1 MSSSSPANSP
11 SAPAEPEETST
22 YYNFEKLTPK
32 RVKYIMQRADAHGR
46 VDMLYKLYDDMET
59 TDIRYGGIVNQL
71 KSTIAG
77 MPLRVKPAEG
87 RSQAEREAAEEYA
100 EYARAIVDALPTNNL
115 TQAFAEPYIRGA
127 SLFTIEW
134 SLDDLPYNR
143 TMYFPDK
150 VEPVDGRH
158 LVMET
163 DPADDAY
170 GEIEMHVEGRGEAVP
185 VSKLPSDSTLFIE
198 NGKGNG
204 DYSRMGRARNIL
216 PWWIGTRFVSTWW
229 VQYIESYGKPTRI
242 GTYPRGSSKKR
253 RGELKNFLKQV
264 GQDGYGLFPKGMEVE
279 LKEAADKGQMTTYQD
294 YVNKAH
300 TEYSINIIGQ
310 AGTTG
315 ENEQGGYAKT
325 AILNGIREDILKH
338 VGHNLASKGYEG
350 IVEKGL
356 RINYGDQFES
366 HLTPTIKPVLL
377 SSQNARQRAQ
387 AAEILSNKMGVPV
400 PERHLYEKIL
410 GIEKPQEGE
419 RVAVSGEMVEYD
431 GTIGSLPEPLTAQMS
446 GSDDTQRE
454 DREAEGTG
462 STSVAENSDQEDT
475 QSGS

>member
-1 MSSSSPANSP
+1 MSSSEPADTP
-11 SAPAEPEETST
+11 SAPTEPEETQT
-22 YYNFEKLTPK
+22 YYNFQKLTPK

-87 RSQAEREAAEEYA
+87 RSEADRKKAEEYA
-100 EYARAIVDALPTNNL
+100 DYARAVIDGLDTHAL
-115 TQAFAEPYIRGA
+115 TQEFVEPYIRGA
-127 SLFTIEW
+127 SVFTIEW
-134 SLDDLPYNR
+134 ELEDLPYNR
-143 TMYFPDK
+143 TMYFPTNIQ
-150 VEPVDGRH
+150 PVDGRH
-158 LVMET
+158 LVENV
-163 DPADDAY
+163 DAGDDHF
-170 GEIEMHVEGRGEAVP
+170 GELEMFVQGLGQSQP
-185 VSKLPSDSTLFIE
+185 ISTLPEDSTLFLQ
-198 NGKGNG
+198 NGKNKEG
-204 DYSRMGRARNIL
+204 YARAGRARNII
-216 PWWIGTRFVSTWW
+216 PWWIGVRFVSTWW
-229 VQYIESYGKPTRI
+229 VQYIESYGKPTRV

-253 RGELKNFLKQV
+253 RNQLKQFLQQV

-279 LKEAADKGQMTTYQD
+279 LKEAAEKGNMTTYQD

-300 TEYSINIIGQ
+300 TEYSINLLGQ

-315 ENEQGGYAKT
+315 ENEDGGYAKT

-338 VGHNLASKGYEG
+338 SANLSSKGYERT
-350 IVEKGL
+350 VEKGL
-356 RINYGDQFES
+356 KLNYGDQYES
-366 HLTPTIKPVLL
+366 HLAPEINPILL

-419 RVAVSGEMVEYD
+419 KVAASGQMVEFTGD
-431 GTIGSLPEPLTAQMS
+431 LDDLPEPTQQQDE
-446 GSDDTQRE
+446 GSSPQRE

-462 STSVAENSDQEDT
+462 STSVAENSDQNST
-475 QSGS
+475 QNDSE